1 MLPPEKKAM
10 LVDNIEGRFIQANGV
25 YSCYYLHRNTC
36 YSMTASKE
44 VFGLIISE
52 EVQNSHDYP
61 VILSGYKAEQSE
73 VMQVIGCTNAVT
85 WTNETNRCYI
95 TS

>member
-1 MLPPEKKAM
+1 M
-10 LVDNIEGRFIQANGV
+10 LVDNIEGRFIQANEV

-44 VFGLIISE
+44 VFGHIISE
-52 EVQNSHDYP
+52 EVQNSPDYP
-61 VILSGYKAEQSE
+61 VIFSGYKAEQSE
-73 VMQVIGCTNAVT
+73 VMQVIGCTMQLLGPMKA
-85 WTNETNRCYI
+85 NRRYI